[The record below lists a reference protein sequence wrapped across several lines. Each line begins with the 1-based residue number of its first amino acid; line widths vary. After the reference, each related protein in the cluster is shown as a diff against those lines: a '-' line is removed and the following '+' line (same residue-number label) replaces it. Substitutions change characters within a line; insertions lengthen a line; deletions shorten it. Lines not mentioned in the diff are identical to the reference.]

1 MQKKVK
7 HRYNSGIKQV
17 VINHIS
23 ENINIYFRVLI
34 IFIIGICI
42 GIAIVNQLPETGLQ
56 DINEYIET
64 SINALKNDGNE
75 ISKFQILKSSLFKN
89 IVVVFAIWFLGL
101 TLLGSFILYFI
112 TLIIGITFG
121 YTLAAIM
128 TSFTFIQGVLFFLT
142 AMLLQ
147 NVINIPSIIFLITQ
161 GIKLHK
167 EFAIKQNT
175 SLKYILAKYSA
186 YSILVMILLIIAS
199 LIEVYVSGN
208 LIYTIVKYL

>member
-7 HRYNSGIKQV
+7 HCYNSGIKQV

-56 DINEYIET
+56 DINEYIEN
-64 SINALKNDGNE
+64 SINVLKNGNE
-75 ISKFQILKSSLFKN
+75 ISKIQILKSSLFKN
-89 IVVVFAIWFLGL
+89 IIVVFIIWFFGL

-128 TSFTFIQGVLFFLT
+128 ISFTFIQGMLFFLT

-147 NVINIPSIIFLITQ
+147 NIINIPSMIFLITQ
-161 GIKLHK
+161 GIKSHK
-167 EFAIKQNT
+167 ELTVKQNT
-175 SLKYILAKYSA
+175 SLKYVLAKYSA

-199 LIEVYVSGN
+199 LIEVYISGN

>member
-1 MQKKVK
+1 MQRRGRK
-7 HRYNSGIKQV
+7 RYKSGIKQL

-23 ENINIYFRVLI
+23 KNINIYFKVLI
-34 IFIIGICI
+34 ILIIGICI

-56 DINEYIET
+56 NINEYLT
-64 SINALKNDGNE
+64 NSINALKNNNE

-89 IVVVFAIWFLGL
+89 IVIVLIIWFLGL
-101 TLLGSFILYFI
+101 TLVGSFILYFI

-128 TSFTFIQGVLFFLT
+128 TSFTFLQGILFFST

-147 NVINIPSIIFLITQ
+147 NIINIPSIIFLIVQ
-161 GIKLHK
+161 GIKSHK
-167 EFAIKQNT
+167 DLISNQNT
-175 SLKYILAKYSA
+175 SIKYILAKHSA
-186 YSILVMILLIIAS
+186 YSILVMLLLVLAS

-208 LIYTIVKYL
+208 LVYSIVKYL